1 MDSILYF
8 AFTNLI
14 ILIFLLKNKI
24 NILLDKPD
32 NIRKLHKEN
41 TPLLGGVIIIINIV
55 ILNIIYFTELNNL
68 YFTEEFFKS
77 YKEVISFF
85 LIAYSIFF
93 TGLIDD
99 KVKINANVKFIIL
112 LILIFIALIIDND
125 LIIRNIRVSFYH
137 KNIPLENFSI
147 PFSILC
153 YLLFINAFN
162 MFDGINLQSG
172 FYSIIVFVYLLI
184 ILNNSNY
191 ILYVFLLSIITFSIL
206 NAQERIFLGDNG
218 SLTTAYIISYFL
230 VKSYNNNIIE
240 FSDDI
245 FIVMM
250 IPGFEIFRLF
260 FTRTINGKNPF
271 SADRNHIHH
280 ILLKK
285 NSYKKTITTLVVLI
299 MIPFLLQITNLNN
312 VIIIIISLSLYI
324 LLIYKSK
331 RQIE

>member
-1 MDSILYF
+1 MNSIIYF
-8 AFTNLI
+8 VFTNLI

-24 NILLDKPD
+24 NILLDEPD

-41 TPLLGGVIIIINIV
+41 TPLLGGIIIIINII

-68 YFTEEFFKS
+68 YFTDTFFKS
-77 YKEVISFF
+77 YKDAISFF
-85 LIAYSIFF
+85 VIAYSIFF

-99 KVKINANVKFIIL
+99 KIKINAYIKFIIL
-112 LILIFIALIIDND
+112 LLLIFIALIIDDD
-125 LIIRNIRVSFYH
+125 LIIKNIRISFYNQ
-137 KNIPLENFSI
+137 NISLENFSI

-162 MFDGINLQSG
+162 MFDGINLQSS

-191 ILYVFLLSIITFSIL
+191 ILYVFLLSLMTFFFL
-206 NAQERIFLGDNG
+206 NAQGRIFLGDNG
-218 SLTTAYIISYFL
+218 SLTIPYIISYFL

-260 FTRTINGKNPF
+260 FTRAIINKKSPF
-271 SADRNHIHH
+271 TADNQHIHH

-285 NSYKKTITTLVVLI
+285 IGYKKTIITLIILTT
-299 MIPFLLQITNLNN
+299 IPIFLRVIN
-312 VIIIIISLSLYI
+312 VSSLSIIIISFFFYI
-324 LLIYKSK
+324 FIIFKFK
-331 RQIE
+331 NK

>member
-1 MDSILYF
+1 MNSIIYF
-8 AFTNLI
+8 IFTNLI
-14 ILIFLLKNKI
+14 ILIFLFKYKI

-32 NIRKLHKEN
+32 NFRKLHKKN
-41 TPLLGGVIIIINIV
+41 TPLVGGIIIIINIV

-68 YFTEEFFKS
+68 YFAETFFRS
-77 YKEVISFF
+77 YKDAISFF
-85 LIAYSIFF
+85 IITYSIFF

-99 KVKINANVKFIIL
+99 KVKINANIKFIIL
-112 LILIFIALIIDND
+112 LILILIALIIDND
-125 LIIRNIRVSFYH
+125 LIIRNIRISFYN

-191 ILYVFLLSIITFSIL
+191 ILYAFLISITIFLIL
-206 NAQERIFLGDNG
+206 NAQGKIFLGDNG
-218 SLTTAYIISYFL
+218 SLTIPYIISYFL

-250 IPGFEIFRLF
+250 IPGFELFRLF
-260 FTRTINGKNPF
+260 FTRIINKKNPF
-271 SADRNHIHH
+271 TADRKHIHH

-285 NSYKKTITTLVVLI
+285 NGYKKTITTLVVLI

-312 VIIIIISLSLYI
+312 LVIIIISLTLYI
-324 LLIYKSK
+324 SVLYESK